1 MISLCYYC
9 CGHILTQRYFASLL
23 ARRCSF
29 AYEVANAGYRWDA
42 ARKLGSFTFSAGGQ
56 QCNRQETQHG
66 PLIIENVAE
75 ELDAPSEFFFNTT
88 TKVLTFWY
96 NATAG
101 TPPPTDVSIVAPS
114 LTTLLAA
121 RGTQAAP
128 VKAVT
133 LRKIGIRDTAPT
145 VMFPHV
151 GPSGGDWSI
160 NRYAAVVAEGV
171 EVRERPLFF
180 TFYAKMIIN

>member
-1 MISLCYYC
+1 M
-9 CGHILTQRYFASLL
+9 
-23 ARRCSF
+23 
-29 AYEVANAGYRWDA
+29 
-42 ARKLGSFTFSAGGQ
+42 
-56 QCNRQETQHG
+56 
-66 PLIIENVAE
+66 
-75 ELDAPSEFFFNTT
+75 
-88 TKVLTFWY
+88 
-96 NATAG
+96 
-101 TPPPTDVSIVAPS
+101 APS

>member
-1 MISLCYYC
+1 
-9 CGHILTQRYFASLL
+9 L

-101 TPPPTDVSIVAPS
+101 TPRQ
-114 LTTLLAA
+114 LTSPLWPL
-121 RGTQAAP
+121 RSRRSSPHAAP
-128 VKAVT
+128 RRR
-133 LRKIGIRDTAPT
+133 LSRR
-145 VMFPHV
+145 
-151 GPSGGDWSI
+151 
-160 NRYAAVVAEGV
+160 
-171 EVRERPLFF
+171 
-180 TFYAKMIIN
+180 